1 MNTIDLHFFDA
12 KTISIDSIKS
22 LPFLHEDDYLTI
34 DQYTSLLGKQ
44 EKAISLYFK
53 RKYIGDFYT
62 NDFGKPLSTKTFF
75 NISHSN
81 GFVIFAKTNLGP
93 IGIDIER
100 NKPVSELLI
109 KTITTDEELATI
121 HDPKD
126 FFKIWTCK
134 ESLIKSRGINLPKN
148 LKSIPTLPLNG
159 IKSYDQQAYSSQI
172 KEYSDYI
179 IAVTIQSNVDFTI
192 NLISEEISL

>member
-134 ESLIKSRGINLPKN
+134 ESLIKSIGINLR
-148 LKSIPTLPLNG
+148 